1 MRKEVMRKISNEQF
15 NIKYEMYKN
24 MLYSIAYTYV
34 KNKDDAEDVVQ
45 DVFMKY
51 LKSND
56 VFPTLDN
63 EKFWLIKVVINTAK
77 THVTR
82 IWKKK
87 VNLNDE
93 YINKVADKKEKREND
108 LFEVV
113 CKLPSKYKDVIVLF
127 YYEDLSIKEI
137 SSALKITE
145 ANVKKRLERGRNIIK
160 EKEKNNG

>member
-1 MRKEVMRKISNEQF
+1 MRKISNEQF

>member
-1 MRKEVMRKISNEQF
+1 MRKISNEQF

-51 LKSND
+51 LKSNN

-93 YINKVADKKEKREND
+93 YINKVADKKEKRDND
-108 LFEVV
+108 LF
-113 CKLPSKYKDVIVLF
+113 KLPSKYKDVIVLF